1 MRYILA
7 FTAVIITTARGFL
20 AEGSPPSHDLDAM
33 HAAFTKSVMLHV
45 TVWTR
50 AYTAETE
57 W

>member
-1 MRYILA
+1 MIA
-7 FTAVIITTARGFL
+7 TARGYL
-20 AEGSPPSHDLDAM
+20 AAEGASPEQVDRM

-50 AYTAETE
+50 AYVDDGS